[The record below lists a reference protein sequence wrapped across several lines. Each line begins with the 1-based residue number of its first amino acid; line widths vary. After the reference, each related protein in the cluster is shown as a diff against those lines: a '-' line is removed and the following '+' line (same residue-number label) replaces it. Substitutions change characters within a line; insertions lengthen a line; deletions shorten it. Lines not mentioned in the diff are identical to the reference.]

1 MERRDFIKMLG
12 MAGINTAAYAAC
24 SAYMQEALASSTVV
38 EDMLSASAHC
48 RKGSL
53 ADIEHVVILM
63 QENRSFDHYFG
74 TLRGVRGFGDPRP
87 LKLKNGELVWHQAQS
102 DSLAQKVKPYQ
113 LSRGTMTDEE
123 GAAGGVFLQDPAHDY
138 KSGLTAWNMG
148 LMDKWIPQKGI
159 VSMAHY
165 SEKDI
170 PLYFKLAKA
179 FTICDAYF
187 CSHNGPTDP
196 NRSYLWTG
204 TCNGRTS
211 NEYFSGNTKADD
223 DASRPNWKSY
233 PERLQELGVDWK
245 FYQDGLTKTD
255 DAFSG
260 NYGDNTL
267 EYFKQFRVNKTRL
280 LDKSSIYDKN
290 QTVNSVLRAE
300 VNTKSQFEQ
309 DIIDNKFPAV
319 SWIVAPEAFSEH
331 PKYPPHFGEYY
342 LHEILRALVANKEVW
357 HKTALIVTYDENG
370 GFFDHVL
377 PPAPPAR
384 NNGGVVSRGIT
395 LPLSDKPRTFDTEY
409 SADGGTVIGMGMRV
423 PALVISPWSSGGRVC
438 SEVFDHTSVI
448 RFLDVWLRAR
458 RKELKDMPVFSNI
471 SSWRQAIAG
480 DLTSAFDFARAD
492 VKPMDEMA
500 NGMQPMKIFSGR
512 ERETARNTVAFKP
525 TVADVNADPENGR
538 PIPAKQDRAGCDL
551 LPIGYDFQVFGSRD
565 AGPPKG
571 FRLTFKNY
579 GKLGAAFTVL
589 SYDRTDQGWFFSI
602 EGVKSED
609 SPVIVSDSWYLKDSK
624 LPGWVEGDYS
634 YSVHGPNGY
643 LAEFRGSAE
652 NPLHT
657 AFPDFVDISPSAD
670 GKTMKFA
677 FATWP
682 TANGKLKMINA
693 YYPDEKPTIVSNGTD
708 RVDVATKDGWYDV
721 SFVDAVNTDSKYL
734 RRYAGH
740 IETGKMSRTDPAIG
754 MIYDEVARVY
764 IPAVV

>member
-1 MERRDFIKMLG
+1 MDRRDFIKMLG
-12 MAGINTAAYAAC
+12 IASVNTAAYAAC

-38 EDMLSASAHC
+38 EDMLSASVHC
-48 RKGSL
+48 KEGSL

-87 LKLKNGELVWHQAQS
+87 VKLKNGEPVWHQAQS
-102 DSLAQKVKPYQ
+102 DSSAQKVKPYQ
-113 LSRGTMTDEE
+113 LPRGTMTDNE
-123 GAAGGVFLQDPAHDY
+123 GAAGGVFLEDPAHDY
-138 KSGLTAWNMG
+138 KSGLAAWNGG

-187 CSHNGPTDP
+187 CSHNGATDP
-196 NRSYLWTG
+196 NRSYFWTG
-204 TCNGRTS
+204 TCNGKTS
-211 NEYFSGNTKADD
+211 NDFFSGNKAADD

-255 DAFSG
+255 DAFAG

-280 LDKSSIYDKN
+280 GDKSSIYDKN
-290 QTVNSVLRAE
+290 QTINSILRTEA
-300 VNTKSQFEQ
+300 NTRSQFEQ
-309 DIIDNKFPAV
+309 DIIDNKLPEV

-377 PPAPPAR
+377 PPVPPIIF
-384 NNGGVVSRGIT
+384 NGGKVSSGII
-395 LPLSDKPRTFDTEY
+395 LPPSEKPRSFDTEC
-409 SADGGTVIGMGMRV
+409 SVDGNTVIGMGMRV
-423 PALVISPWSSGGRVC
+423 PTLIISPWSSGGRVC

-448 RFLDVWLRAR
+448 RFLDVWLKAR
-458 RKELKDMPVFSNI
+458 GRQQKDMPIFPNI

-480 DLTSAFDFARAD
+480 DLTSAFDFGRAD
-492 VKPMDEMA
+492 VKPMDDLVD
-500 NGMQPMKIFSGR
+500 GMQPVKVFSSR
-512 ERETARNTVAFKP
+512 EREFARNTITFKP
-525 TVADVNADPENGR
+525 TISDVNADPDNGK
-538 PIPAKQDRAGCDL
+538 PISAKQDREGCDL
-551 LPIGYDFQVFGSRD
+551 LPIGYDFQVLCSFTKTT
-565 AGPPKG
+565 PKR
-571 FRLTFKNY
+571 FELTFKNY
-579 GKLGAAFTVL
+579 GRLGAAFTVL
-589 SYDRTDQGWFFSI
+589 AYDRNNSGWFFSL
-602 EGVKSED
+602 EGAKSD
-609 SPVIVSDSWYLKDSK
+609 VSTAVTLSDVWYLKDSK
-624 LPGWVEGDYS
+624 APGWGEGDYF
-634 YSVHGPNGY
+634 YLVHGPNGY
-643 LAEFRGSAE
+643 LAEFRGNAE
-652 NPLHT
+652 NPLQA
-657 AFPDFVDISPSAD
+657 AFPDFIDISPSAD
-670 GKTMKFA
+670 GKIMKFA
-677 FATWP
+677 FAMWP

-693 YYPDEKPTIVSNGTD
+693 YSGVETVISNGTK
-708 RVDVATKDGWYDV
+708 RVDVVTKDGWYDV

-754 MIYDEVARVY
+754 MIYDEAARVY